1 MIEKTFISASELL
14 RDSFMLGRKIIESGF
29 RPDFIVGVWRG
40 GTPVGIAVQEL
51 LEYAGISTDHVAIRT
66 SYYRGIADTS
76 DAVQVHGLGYLI
88 RTLDREDKL
97 LIVDDVLDSGRS
109 IEAIVDELKA
119 RCRRNFPED
128 LRVATCWYKPS
139 KSETGRVPDFFTH
152 ETDQWLVFPHEL
164 QGLSEDEVK
173 RGKPEVADIVTGL
186 L

>member
-1 MIEKTFISASELL
+1 
-14 RDSFMLGRKIIESGF
+14 
-29 RPDFIVGVWRG
+29 
-40 GTPVGIAVQEL
+40 
-51 LEYAGISTDHVAIRT
+51 
-66 SYYRGIADTS
+66 
-76 DAVQVHGLGYLI
+76 VQVHGLGYLI
-88 RTLDREDKL
+88 RKLNREDKL